1 VRYTNVADLAL
12 CAIIAPYL
20 KNKLRKRESEECWWC
35 DSGERQTREHLFK
48 ECSRWKGE
56 IRDLWRRVGK
66 EVGWRRAKW
75 KPISKLFRE
84 EQAEEAVLEFVRRTG
99 VGKANG
105 NAGGV
110 PRAENLEEVEAESEG

>member
-84 EQAEEAVLEFVRRTG
+84 EQAEEAVLEFVRRTA

>member
-1 VRYTNVADLAL
+1 VVDWF
-12 CAIIAPYL
+12 
-20 KNKLRKRESEECWWC
+20 KN
-35 DSGERQTREHLFK
+35 RQTREHLFK

-56 IRDLWRRVGK
+56 IRDLWRRVEK
-66 EVGWRRAKW
+66 EIGWRRAKW

-110 PRAENLEEVEAESEG
+110 PRTENLEEVEAESEG

>member
-84 EQAEEAVLEFVRRTG
+84 EQAEEAVLEFVRRTA

-105 NAGGV
+105 NARGV